1 MTSIFAGSDENGPRN
16 RNKNH
21 GFLGS
26 FSYIYIVLFSLFLD
40 PTKEENSSILFLV
53 LFLLVPIFP
62 L

>member
-26 FSYIYIVLFSLFLD
+26 FSYIYILSCFHCFLIQQKKKTRLFYFWCC
-40 PTKEENSSILFLV
+40 FY
-53 LFLLVPIFP
+53 
-62 L
+62 